1 MNTKSK
7 YIFSIIRSIN
17 LSIKERV
24 LNNITYIRS
33 ILNLILDYLISLKKK
48 IIEDLN

>member
-7 YIFSIIRSIN
+7 YISSIIRSIN
-17 LSIKERV
+17 LSIKGRV
-24 LNNITYIRS
+24 LDNITYIRS
-33 ILNLILDYLISLKKK
+33 ILNLIINYLIFLKGK